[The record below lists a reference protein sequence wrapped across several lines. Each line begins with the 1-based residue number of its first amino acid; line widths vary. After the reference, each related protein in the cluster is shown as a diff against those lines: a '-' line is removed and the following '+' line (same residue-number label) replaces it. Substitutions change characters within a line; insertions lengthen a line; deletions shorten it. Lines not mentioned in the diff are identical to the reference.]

1 MVLKNVLS
9 KTIVKIGLLSLIQI
23 IFIITIFGILTY
35 IQSQQ
40 TLLGNTINIA
50 GKNRFLTVNVL
61 YEIPEFLNKFLLCF
75 LISRP

>member
-23 IFIITIFGILTY
+23 IFIIAIFGTLTY

-61 YEIPEFLNKFLLCF
+61 YEI
-75 LISRP
+75 S

>member
-40 TLLGNTINIA
+40 TMLGNTINIA
-50 GKNRFLTVNVL
+50 GKNRFLTLSVL
-61 YEIPEFLNKFLLCF
+61 YE
-75 LISRP
+75 RPC